1 MFRSCPPEGFSWKM
15 LCQHKANPQE
25 HNHPEVRSQ
34 QSCFATLLKSH
45 LRTDATPKI
54 HSTHA
59 EYPPPGEHLWGL
71 LLYVK
76 RVLKDLNIKSY
87 YLHLLKEI
95 FSYKKQQRQQ

>member
-1 MFRSCPPEGFSWKM
+1 MFRSCPPEVFSRNI

-25 HNHPEVRSQ
+25 HNHPEVQSQ
-34 QSCFATLLKSH
+34 KSCFATLLKSH
-45 LRTDATPKI
+45 LRTDAPPKI

-59 EYPPPGEHLWGL
+59 EHPPPGEKLWGL

-87 YLHLLKEI
+87 YLQLLKEI
-95 FSYKKQQRQQ
+95 